1 MRILHTADWHLGA
14 TLHELSREREH
25 AAFLDWLLDT
35 LETERIDAVLIAGDL
50 FDHGNPS
57 SAAQRLW
64 YRFVARA
71 RARFPLL
78 DIVAIGGNHDSPARL
93 EAPVPLLDELG
104 VTVVA
109 SFPWRGEAADVARL
123 VIPLGDRRGAV
134 EAWVAAVPYVRPIGV
149 SDQPTDDGRDV
160 LIEAV
165 REAYERV
172 LGEGRRLRQ
181 PGQALVAMGHA
192 YLVGGILSEL
202 SERKVLC
209 GNQHPLPVDLFPD
222 DVAYVALGHLH
233 LAQTVGGRAHVR
245 YSGSPLPL
253 AVTEAGYRHQ
263 VLVVELTGERVT
275 DVRSLAVPR
284 TVAMIRVPD
293 ERAAETAWPRE
304 RVLAELARLP
314 LQSEAPDRE
323 AWPFLDVTVD
333 VSAGPEPDLRG
344 SIEAALSDRAAR
356 LVRLVLDRGA
366 RAVRPVDEAPTAS
379 LQELGVEQVFRLC
392 YERRCQGEIPDDLL
406 AAFHDLREE
415 LGRQEVAP

>member
-14 TLHELSREREH
+14 TLHELSREHEQSR
-25 AAFLDWLLDT
+25 FLDWLLDT

-64 YRFVARA
+64 FHFAARA
-71 RARFPLL
+71 RARFPAL

-104 VTVVA
+104 VHVVA
-109 SFPWRGEAADVARL
+109 SFPWRGDPADLARL
-123 VIPLGDRRGAV
+123 VIPLGERRGLI

-149 SDQPTDDGRDV
+149 SDQPAEDGRDV

-165 REAYERV
+165 RGAYARV
-172 LGEGRRLRQ
+172 LDEGRRQRQ
-181 PGQALVAMGHA
+181 PGQALLAMGHA

-233 LAQTVGGRAHVR
+233 LAQTVGGREHVR
-245 YSGSPLPL
+245 YAGTPLPL
-253 AVTEAGYRHQ
+253 AVTEAGYQHQ
-263 VLVVELTGERVT
+263 VLVVETAGERVT
-275 DVRSLAVPR
+275 DVRSILVPR
-284 TVAMIRVPD
+284 TVAMLRVPD
-293 ERAAETAWPRE
+293 EDAPEKAWPRE
-304 RVLAELARLP
+304 RVLAELSKLP
-314 LQSEAPDRE
+314 TRADAPDSNS
-323 AWPFLDVTVD
+323 WPFLDVTVD

-344 SIEAALSDRAAR
+344 VVEAVLSDRAAR
-356 LVRLVLDRGA
+356 LVRLVLDRGT
-366 RAVRPVDEAPTAS
+366 RTDGGVGTEPPPP
-379 LQELGVEQVFRLC
+379 LQELVPEQVFRLC
-392 YERRCQGEIPDDLL
+392 YERAYAGDPSPELL
-406 AAFHDLREE
+406 AAFHDLLEDAK
-415 LGRQEVAP
+415 RQEVAE